1 MRHSFTHCI
10 YIELA
15 LDHAKGN
22 QVFSSPS
29 HTNAVAAS
37 ICRRIMVKWAEQI
50 TKTSAVNAHL
60 FKPSDYVR
68 YAEIVAPLEENRD
81 NHSARINGTGIA
93 LDQKSIFGRGLRM
106 IDEEMVKI
114 ESIVVETI
122 RALQQSIR
130 GT

>member
-1 MRHSFTHCI
+1 
-10 YIELA
+10 
-15 LDHAKGN
+15 
-22 QVFSSPS
+22 
-29 HTNAVAAS
+29 
-37 ICRRIMVKWAEQI
+37 MVKWADQI

-81 NHSARINGTGIA
+81 NHFAKCTGIA

-114 ESIVVETI
+114 ETIVVETI